1 METVNP
7 DKPRTLQQN
16 KALHKYLAELASALN
31 SAGLDMKAV
40 LKPNVDI
47 PWNQDM
53 AKEFLWRPIQKAMQF
68 EESTADL
75 STTDIQ
81 AVYAVLDRHI
91 SEKFGVHIEWP
102 SEERMMFEQASRDL
116 EYAEIEREQNG

>member
-1 METVNP
+1 METSN
-7 DKPRTLQQN
+7 DEKRRTCQQN
-16 KALHKYLAELASALN
+16 KALHKYLGELAAALN
-31 SAGLDMKAV
+31 LAGWDMKAV

-53 AKEFLWRPIQKAMQF
+53 AKEFLWRPIQKAMQL

-102 SEERMMFEQASRDL
+102 SEERMMMEQAEASDR
-116 EYAEIEREQNG
+116 AAMRSAT

>member
-1 METVNP
+1 METTSE
-7 DKPRTLQQN
+7 KHRTTQQN
-16 KALHKYLAELASALN
+16 KSLHKYLAELSKALN
-31 SAGLDMKAV
+31 DAGWDMKAV

-47 PWNQDM
+47 PWSQDM
-53 AKEFLWRPIQKAMQF
+53 AKEFLWRPIQKAMQL

-102 SEERMMFEQASRDL
+102 SDERMAMEQLVRAEER
-116 EYAEIEREQNG
+116 